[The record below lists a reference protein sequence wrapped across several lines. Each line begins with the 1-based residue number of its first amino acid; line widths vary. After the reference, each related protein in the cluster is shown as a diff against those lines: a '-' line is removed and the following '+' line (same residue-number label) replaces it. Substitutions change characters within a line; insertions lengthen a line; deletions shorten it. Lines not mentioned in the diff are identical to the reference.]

1 MNYLKFYCETF
12 NLKIEGDNIFD
23 EKSKLVGRIEDEKYV
38 HFTHQGLVTKLSDL
52 LLPALEEISVHS

>member
-38 HFTHQGLVTKLSDL
+38 HFAHQGLVAKL
-52 LLPALEEISVHS
+52 